1 MAGGASEAFT
11 EERLIE
17 QISNIGVEK
26 VNLTGYLKHDTEL
39 PGVFRGHTVFCLPSL
54 TTEAF
59 PMVVI
64 EAMISKLVV
73 VASDVGGVREAIG
86 DGRGLLVPDISA
98 DKLYTTLKKVIVDQE
113 LSRNLS
119 ERGFNYA
126 NKSFDGKK

>member
-1 MAGGASEAFT
+1 
-11 EERLIE
+11 
-17 QISNIGVEK
+17 
-26 VNLTGYLKHDTEL
+26 
-39 PGVFRGHTVFCLPSL
+39 
-54 TTEAF
+54 
-59 PMVVI
+59 MVVI

-126 NKSFDGKK
+126 NKSFGWEKIAQDYYRFLNGLEDESTAHCKLVS